1 MIAPG
6 LFDVEPMLPPLRP
19 MREFFAYTSL
29 THHSTPLSRRM
40 LDSLTFYQTNYLL
53 INMIV
58 LVICLMNSY
67 LIFVVAPLVFS
78 LFFFLAYH
86 KSDFV
91 AFGRIKVTKNLAIIA
106 CLVSLLLIVLFAA
119 KYSVLFVGYVF
130 TVVVVSVH
138 SALTDRK
145 RSQPT
150 VNHATANRIF
160 DPEEIIRRDEM
171 QRSYQGIGSSSYSS
185 SAYGGFSTSNRFNT
199 TVPTSSTINSYE
211 PPSSSGVGTTSSSLL
226 DDQQQSMGDS
236 RASREERKEKV
247 KQQAR
252 QRIKENYGLE

>member
-1 MIAPG
+1 MIAQG

-29 THHSTPLSRRM
+29 THHTTPLSRRI

-106 CLVSLLLIVLFAA
+106 CLASLLLIVLFAA
-119 KYSVLFVGYVF
+119 KYSILFMGYVF
-130 TVVVVSVH
+130 TVIVVSTH

-171 QRSYQGIGSSSYSS
+171 QRSYQGIGSGYSQAS
-185 SAYGGFSTSNRFNT
+185 NTYGGFSTSNRFNT
-199 TVPTSSTINSYE
+199 AVPSSTINSYE
-211 PPSSSGVGTTSSSLL
+211 PPSSTNSTI
-226 DDQQQSMGDS
+226 DEQQQQSMGDS
-236 RASREERKEKV
+236 RASREERKEKI